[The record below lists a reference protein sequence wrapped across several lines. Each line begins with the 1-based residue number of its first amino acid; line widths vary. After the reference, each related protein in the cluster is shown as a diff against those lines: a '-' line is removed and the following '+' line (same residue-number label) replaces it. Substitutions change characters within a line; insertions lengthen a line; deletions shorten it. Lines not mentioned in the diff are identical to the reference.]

1 MIHRMMFTI
10 IFIVNLHM
18 IPSMLLAN
26 PNNKDAVLPNDFH
39 NVKNLSELLQQS
51 HKFHN
56 TSKAKQL
63 IFLQQFLLLY
73 NFEEAQKEYSG
84 KYNNDQLLAMLKS
97 AHKLVYEYNNEV
109 EMDPTLIHWISKNIN
124 KNPLP
129 YSLIDSVILVLDAE
143 LFTYEFRNIGN
154 GFVNIVSDIS
164 GVGSGTN
171 NNIVKL
177 TSNSFIEVNE
187 QLLIE
192 SVKKLMQQKFGNSVY
207 SKRRHG
213 INPISEKDD
222 VEVYI
227 SLHRDDESG
236 DCCPDLFVKCR
247 TKDLE
252 SIVPGSVFYHY
263 SKTGDYPDV
272 NTKWIKFK

>member
-1 MIHRMMFTI
+1 MSLTFCILNIH
-10 IFIVNLHM
+10 V
-18 IPSMLLAN
+18 IPSMLQAN
-26 PNNKDAVLPNDFH
+26 PNYKYAVYSDDFP
-39 NVKNLSELLQQS
+39 NVKSVAELLQQS
-51 HKFHN
+51 HKFQN
-56 TSKAKQL
+56 TSKVKQL

-73 NFEEAQKEYSG
+73 NFEEAQKEYVG

-97 AHKLVYEYNNEV
+97 AHKLVYEFNNEI
-109 EMDPTLIHWISKNIN
+109 EMDPTLIHWISKNI
-124 KNPLP
+124 KKYPFP
-129 YSLIDSVILVLDAE
+129 YSFIDSVRLVLNAD
-143 LFTYEFRNIGN
+143 LFTYEFHNIGN
-154 GFVNIVSDIS
+154 GFVNIVSNVS
-164 GVGSGTN
+164 GVGSGTL

-177 TSNSFIEVNE
+177 TSNSFTEVNE
-187 QLLIE
+187 KLLIE
-192 SVKKLMQQKFGNSVY
+192 SVKILMQQKFGNSVY
-207 SKRRHG
+207 ANERDG

-247 TKDLE
+247 SKDLE
-252 SIVPGSVFYHY
+252 SLVPGSVFYHY